1 MYIYYIDSIYY
12 IIYKYI
18 KLLNKIGRDSF
29 LGMQGGGAISDVRIV
44 RIVSF
49 FMGIGCAKAVDNLL
63 ITSFSKIGYSLLQNW
78 IFSGFFLDN
87 SFSKL
92 DLFWIFCAK
101 NWLNSCVIGG

>member
-18 KLLNKIGRDSF
+18 KLLNKIGEDSF

-49 FMGIGCAKAVDNLL
+49 FMGIGCAKAVDNLF
-63 ITSFSKIGYSLLQNW
+63 IT
-78 IFSGFFLDN
+78 